1 MLEKGGVRAFARFDW
16 LVEVVLTT
24 SASVGCLFGNLCVR
38 QNARPMTQKAR
49 RSLVK
54 VIITNHDV
62 ENSIPVV
69 PFTVRNIG
77 LRRETGCESAFGT

>member
-1 MLEKGGVRAFARFDW
+1 
-16 LVEVVLTT
+16 
-24 SASVGCLFGNLCVR
+24 
-38 QNARPMTQKAR
+38 MTQKAR